1 MEGKRSNRL
10 SLISSFLC
18 VCCAIR
24 QVMGKAASTCAHLFF
39 PHEVGHHVVGDEYP
53 GSGESEVI
61 VGI

>member
-1 MEGKRSNRL
+1 MRFGKL
-10 SLISSFLC
+10 
-18 VCCAIR
+18 
-24 QVMGKAASTCAHLFF
+24 QGKAVRTYVDLFF